1 MLILFVH
8 GMGRTPISATPM
20 LWRLRR
26 HGHSVDVVGYF
37 TGTETFAEI
46 ANRVSL
52 KIQEMAEKGEYV
64 LIGHSLGGLMLR
76 AALQNMPKNIRSPKH
91 LFLLGSPVSPAR
103 LAQKSQHE
111 LGFQLVS
118 GDCGQL
124 LASAARLSKIPMPS
138 IPKTAIVGTRSFPLT
153 KKYFLE
159 DENDGVVSVSE
170 CAHQD
175 ISEVIKVPV
184 VHTFLPSSRK
194 VSRVIVDKISD
205 IQSGLTIQ

>member
-1 MLILFVH
+1 MVVLFVH

-37 TGTETFAEI
+37 TGTETFTEI
-46 ANRVSL
+46 VNRVSL
-52 KIQEMAEKGEYV
+52 KIQEVAEKGEYI

-76 AALQNMPKNIRSPKH
+76 AALQNMPLTVKLPKH
-91 LFLLGSPVSPAR
+91 LFLLGSPVTPAR

-124 LASAARLSKIPMPS
+124 LASPTRLSKINMPDV
-138 IPKTAIVGTRSFPLT
+138 PTTAIVGTRSFPLT
-153 KKYFLE
+153 KKYFLDE
-159 DENDGVVSVSE
+159 ENDGVVSVSE

-175 ISEVIKVPV
+175 IHEVIKVAV

-194 VSRVIVDKISD
+194 VSRIILDKINS
-205 IQSGLTIQ
+205 IQSSLLAL

>member
-1 MLILFVH
+1 MQVLFVH

-26 HGHSVDVVGYF
+26 HGHCVDVIGYF
-37 TGTETFAEI
+37 TGTETFTEI
-46 ANRVSL
+46 VDRVKR
-52 KIQEMAEKGEYV
+52 KIQDIAVKGEYV
-64 LIGHSLGGLMLR
+64 VVGHSLGGIMLR
-76 AALQNMPKNIRSPKH
+76 AALQNMPVATRLPNH
-91 LFLLGSPVSPAR
+91 LFLLGSPVTPAR

-124 LASAARLSKIPMPS
+124 LATPSRLLEIGMPD

-153 KKYFLE
+153 KKYFL
-159 DENDGVVSVSE
+159 DEQNDGVVSVNE
-170 CAHQD
+170 CAHKD
-175 ISEVIKVPV
+175 ISEVIKVPI

-194 VSRVIVDKISD
+194 VSKIILDKIST
-205 IQSGLTIQ
+205 IQSTLATL